1 MHGGHW
7 EPAAGRVRSLLPG
20 RPPAPYRGGA
30 EPRGRAVV
38 LRYEQLGRS
47 VMGTPEREDAGP
59 VQSVD
64 RAVAILEILARDGEA
79 GVTEVARELGVH
91 KSTASRLLA
100 ALDRRELVSQDTA
113 RGRFRLG
120 VGLVRLAGAAGRSL
134 DVVQESRPVC
144 QVLARQVGETVNLA
158 ILSGRDALY
167 LDQVA
172 GPAALSPH
180 NWAGQRIPLHATS
193 DGKVLLAYLS
203 QAELAGCLTPPLRRF
218 TDRTITTLDELSP
231 VLAEVRQRGFATAV
245 DELEAGLTAI
255 AAPVRNAEGRVVAS
269 ISASGPSFRI
279 PADRIGQVAE
289 SVRRAAAEISR
300 RLGWTASE
308 DVLV

>member
-7 EPAAGRVRSLLPG
+7 EPAARRVPSLLPG
-20 RPPAPYRGGA
+20 RPPTPYRGGA

-144 QVLARQVGETVNLA
+144 QALARQVGETVNLA

-172 GPAALSPH
+172 GSPRCWLRLLPCGLRGH
-180 NWAGQRIPLHATS
+180 LAPGCTCSSKSRWAPGTCMSSVSPRADYESTS
-193 DGKVLLAYLS
+193 
-203 QAELAGCLTPPLRRF
+203 
-218 TDRTITTLDELSP
+218 
-231 VLAEVRQRGFATAV
+231 
-245 DELEAGLTAI
+245 
-255 AAPVRNAEGRVVAS
+255 
-269 ISASGPSFRI
+269 
-279 PADRIGQVAE
+279 
-289 SVRRAAAEISR
+289 
-300 RLGWTASE
+300 
-308 DVLV
+308 

>member
-1 MHGGHW
+1 MM
-7 EPAAGRVRSLLPG
+7 AGPW
-20 RPPAPYRGGA
+20 
-30 EPRGRAVV
+30 RGRVV
-38 LRYEQLGRS
+38 LRYGQQQAKWGTGVTGR
-47 VMGTPEREDAGP
+47 GDASGNSGSSGSGP

-100 ALDRRELVSQDTA
+100 ALDRRELVTQDAA
-113 RGRFRLG
+113 RGKFRLG
-120 VGLVRLAGAAGRSL
+120 VGIVRLAGAASQKL
-134 DVVQESRPVC
+134 DVVQEGRPVC
-144 QVLARQVGETVNLA
+144 RVLAQEVGETVNLA

-180 NWAGQRIPLHATS
+180 NWAGRRIPLHATS

-203 QAELAGCLTPPLRRF
+203 EAELRECLAPPLARF
-218 TDRTITTLDELSP
+218 TDRTITAVAEFGDL
-231 VLAEVRQRGFATAV
+231 LAEVRRRGFATAV
-245 DELEAGLTAI
+245 EELEAGLTAV
-255 AAPVRNAEGRVVAS
+255 AAPVRNAEGNVIAS

-279 PADRIGQVAE
+279 PAERIPVLAGAVGRAVAE
-289 SVRRAAAEISR
+289 VSR
-300 RLGWTASE
+300 RLGWLAR
-308 DVLV
+308 

>member
-1 MHGGHW
+1 MMVG
-7 EPAAGRVRSLLPG
+7 PL
-20 RPPAPYRGGA
+20 RGQVA
-30 EPRGRAVV
+30 
-38 LRYEQLGRS
+38 LRYEQQWAEQGAG
-47 VMGTPEREDAGP
+47 VTGREDIPGASGASGSSGSGP

-79 GVTEVARELGVH
+79 GVTEVARELDVH

-100 ALDRRELVSQDTA
+100 ALDRRELVTQDTA
-113 RGRFRLG
+113 RGKFRLG
-120 VGLVRLAGAAGRSL
+120 VGIVRLAGAASRKL

-144 QVLARQVGETVNLA
+144 RALAQEVGETVNLA

-193 DGKVLLAYLS
+193 DGKVLLAYLPEG
-203 QAELAGCLTPPLRRF
+203 ELTACLAPPLARF
-218 TDRTITTLDELSP
+218 TNRTITDLAEFGEL
-231 VLAEVRQRGFATAV
+231 LAEVRRRGFATAV
-245 DELEAGLTAI
+245 EELEAGLTAI
-255 AAPVRNAEGRVVAS
+255 AVPVRNAEGNVIAS

-279 PADRIGQVAE
+279 PAERIPALAAAAG
-289 SVRRAAAEISR
+289 RAAAEVSR
-300 RLGWTASE
+300 RLGWTDARAMEIS
-308 DVLV
+308 

>member
-1 MHGGHW
+1 MMVG
-7 EPAAGRVRSLLPG
+7 PL
-20 RPPAPYRGGA
+20 RGQVA
-30 EPRGRAVV
+30 
-38 LRYEQLGRS
+38 LRYEQQWAEQGAG
-47 VMGTPEREDAGP
+47 VTGREDIPGASGASGSWASGSGP

-79 GVTEVARELGVH
+79 GVTEVARELDVH

-100 ALDRRELVSQDTA
+100 ALDRRELVTQDTA
-113 RGRFRLG
+113 RGKFRLG
-120 VGLVRLAGAAGRSL
+120 VGIVRLAGAASRKL

-144 QVLARQVGETVNLA
+144 RALAQEVGETVNLA

-193 DGKVLLAYLS
+193 DGKVLLAYLPEG
-203 QAELAGCLTPPLRRF
+203 ELTACLAPPLARF
-218 TDRTITTLDELSP
+218 TNRTITDLAEFGEL
-231 VLAEVRQRGFATAV
+231 LAEVRRRGFATAV
-245 DELEAGLTAI
+245 EELEAGLTAI
-255 AAPVRNAEGRVVAS
+255 AVPVRNAEGNVIAS

-279 PADRIGQVAE
+279 PAERIPALAAAAG
-289 SVRRAAAEISR
+289 RAAAEVSR
-300 RLGWTASE
+300 RLGWTDAKAKEIS
-308 DVLV
+308 